1 MGITAA
7 EAVETS
13 DTTTNILSQHYAPLR
28 KYPIRSY
35 RIFHRTFY
43 SFRTLTIT
51 FRKHLLILL
60 YNRFNHLLMFELL
73 NVSIEMVISMII
85 WEKYY
90 HFGPDPN
97 TRDVVD
103 LRKAY
108 CSYNFSSPKYKMF
121 VYCRYR
127 KSDVSSA
134 GPSSERKTTCF
145 MFQFVSQ
152 HCLHNTL
159 RLFKSISEDQRPFA
173 IPDW

>member
-1 MGITAA
+1 MGITVT
-7 EAVETS
+7 EAIETS
-13 DTTTNILSQHYAPLR
+13 VTTTNNLSQHYTPLR

-35 RIFHRTFY
+35 RIFFRTFY
-43 SFRTLTIT
+43 FFRTLTIT

-60 YNRFNHLLMFELL
+60 YTCNTFNHLLMFKLL

-108 CSYNFSSPKYKMF
+108 CSYNFSSLKYKMLL
-121 VYCRYR
+121 YCRYR
-127 KSDVSSA
+127 KRSLTFRAQALRQREKQHVSIH
-134 GPSSERKTTCF
+134 
-145 MFQFVSQ
+145 VSI
-152 HCLHNTL
+152 CISTL
-159 RLFKSISEDQRPFA
+159 PT
-173 IPDW
+173 